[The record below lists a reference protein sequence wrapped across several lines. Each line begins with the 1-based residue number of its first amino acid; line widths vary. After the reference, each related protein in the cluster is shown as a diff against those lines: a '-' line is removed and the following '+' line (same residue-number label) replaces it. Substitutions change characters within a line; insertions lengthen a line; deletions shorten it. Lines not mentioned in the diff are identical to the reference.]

1 MRESFPPARLPSNR
15 DARTRAVL
23 CGATAVLLGPLWA
36 APTPAGAAPALT
48 PQARAAPALAAPALT
63 PQALAGPAPAPQ
75 ALAPRALAA
84 PASAACGPAGGPAPT
99 ERPWA
104 LDRLKPESV
113 WPISRG
119 AGVTVAVIDSGVS
132 AGHPAL
138 RGRVREG
145 RDFSG
150 LPQRQGRCDQAGH
163 GTVVAGIIAGRDDTD
178 APFSGIAPEAA
189 ILPLRVLPDTGETR
203 DPALPGQI
211 AQAVRWAADH
221 DADVINLSLVTEPAP
236 ELEQAIGYALSRKIV
251 VVAAAGNSKEQQR
264 QDLPAYPASYP
275 GVIAVAGVD
284 EQGAHVGTSIS
295 GEYVDVA
302 APGLNLI
309 GPAPRGDGYLPEP
322 DGGTSFAA
330 AYVSGVVALLRAAQP
345 DLTPDQVTA
354 RLTGTADSPPEGKN
368 TEIGYGVV
376 DPYRAVTTLL
386 GVRADPPPGAMPAL
400 PAREDPSAWQRT
412 VALWVA
418 LAGLLLAAL
427 LLVSRPILAHGRR
440 RGWRPGRRPAAPV
453 TDPTG

>member
-1 MRESFPPARLPSNR
+1 MRESSPPARLPSNR
-15 DARTRAVL
+15 DVRPWSVL
-23 CGATAVLLGPLWA
+23 CGAAAVLLGALCA
-36 APTPAGAAPALT
+36 TPT
-48 PQARAAPALAAPALT
+48 PALAAPALAT
-63 PQALAGPAPAPQ
+63 P
-75 ALAPRALAA
+75 ALAA
-84 PASAACGPAGGPAPT
+84 PVLAAPAPTCGPTGGPAPT

-104 LDRLKPESV
+104 LGRLKPEAV
-113 WPISRG
+113 WPITRG

-132 AGHPAL
+132 ASHPTL
-138 RGRVREG
+138 QGRVREG

-178 APFSGIAPEAA
+178 SPFTGVAPDAA

-203 DPALPGQI
+203 DPGLPGQI
-211 AQAVRWAADH
+211 AQAIRWAADH
-221 DADVINLSLVTEPAP
+221 DADVINLSLMTEPTP
-236 ELEQAIGYALSRKIV
+236 ELEQAIGYALSRKVV
-251 VVAAAGNSKEQQR
+251 VVAAAGNTNEQQR
-264 QDLPAYPASYP
+264 RDLPAYPASYP

-284 EQGAHVGTSIS
+284 EEGAHVGSSIS

-309 GPAPRGDGYLPEP
+309 GPAPRGAGYLPEP

-354 RLTGTADSPPEGKN
+354 RLTGTADSPPEGRN

-376 DPYRAVTTLL
+376 DPYRAVTSLL
-386 GVRADPPPGAMPAL
+386 GVRADPPPGAMPA
-400 PAREDPSAWQRT
+400 PAAREDPTAWQRT

-427 LLVSRPILAHGRR
+427 LLVSRPVLAHGRR
-440 RGWRPGRRPAAPV
+440 RGWRPGRRPTA
-453 TDPTG
+453 PTG